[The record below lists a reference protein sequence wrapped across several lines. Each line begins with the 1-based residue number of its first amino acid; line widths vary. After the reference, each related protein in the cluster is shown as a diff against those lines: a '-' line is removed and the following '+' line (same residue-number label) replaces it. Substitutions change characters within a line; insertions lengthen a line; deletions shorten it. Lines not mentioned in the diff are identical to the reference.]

1 MKRVRLFRAVL
12 FLNLGP
18 QMLLN
23 HQPPEFTVTSP
34 VLINRIKGIIQN
46 YNVYAA

>member
-1 MKRVRLFRAVL
+1 MKRVRLFRAVF

-23 HQPPEFTVTSP
+23 SQPPEFMYS
-34 VLINRIKGIIQN
+34 VLINRIKNIIEN
-46 YNVYAA
+46 YKACAT